1 MKTEIAT
8 FAGGCF
14 WGIEYVFSKLPGVLS
29 VRSGYTGGKMKNPSY
44 EDVSSDETGHAEAVE
59 IVFDP
64 KKISYKILL
73 GVFWRSH
80 DPTQLSRQ
88 GPDIGSQ
95 YRSTIFYHNEKQKK
109 EAIESRNEEQKK
121 YRNKIVT
128 QIEKAGEF
136 YPAEYYHQKYAEKH
150 GTWVCHIPDM
160 NEIMNYVKGVK

>member
-29 VRSGYTGGKMKNPSY
+29 VRSGYTGGEMKNPSY

-80 DPTQLSRQ
+80 DPTQLNRQ
-88 GPDIGSQ
+88 GRDIGSQ

-109 EAIESRNEEQKK
+109 EAIE
-121 YRNKIVT
+121 
-128 QIEKAGEF
+128 
-136 YPAEYYHQKYAEKH
+136 
-150 GTWVCHIPDM
+150 
-160 NEIMNYVKGVK
+160 